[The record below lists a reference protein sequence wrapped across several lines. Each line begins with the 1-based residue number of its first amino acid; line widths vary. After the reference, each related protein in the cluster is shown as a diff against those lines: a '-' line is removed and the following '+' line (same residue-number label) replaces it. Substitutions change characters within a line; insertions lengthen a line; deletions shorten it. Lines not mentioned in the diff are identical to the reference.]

1 MLLTQIKKDRML
13 AKKNGNEKTYESLTT
28 LFSEI
33 QRMDK
38 EDQEKDDMVQKVI
51 VKSVKSLKEMIE
63 ATGSGDTSAFEEEIA
78 ILSEYLPKQMDESE
92 LKALIETLVK
102 EEGAESPRDMGKI
115 MKRLSTD
122 YKGQYDGRAA
132 SQLVKEVL
140 S

>member
-1 MLLTQIKKDRML
+1 MLLTQIKKDRMM
-13 AKKNGNEKTYESLTT
+13 AKKDGNEKTYESLTT

-38 EDQEKDDMVQKVI
+38 TDQEKDDMVQKVI

-63 ATGSGDTSAFEEEIA
+63 ATGSGDTSGFEQEIE
-78 ILSEYLPKQMDESE
+78 ILSAYLPQQMSDDE
-92 LKALIETLVK
+92 LKTLIETLAK

-115 MKRLSTD
+115 MKRLSTE
-122 YKGQYDGRAA
+122 YKGQYDGKVA

>member
-63 ATGSGDTSAFEEEIA
+63 ATGSGDTSPFEEEIK
-78 ILSEYLPKQMDESE
+78 ILSEYLPKQMDENE

-122 YKGQYDGRAA
+122 YKGQYDGKAA
-132 SQLVKEVL
+132 SQLVKEAL

>member
-63 ATGSGDTSAFEEEIA
+63 TTGSGDTSGFEEEIA
-78 ILSEYLPKQMDESE
+78 ILAEYLPKQMDEEE
-92 LKALIETLVK
+92 LRALITQLAQ
-102 EEGAESPRDMGKI
+102 EEGATCPGDMGKI
-115 MKRLSTD
+115 MKRLSSD
-122 YKGQYDGRAA
+122 YKGQYDGKAA
-132 SQLVKEVL
+132 SQLVKEAL

>member
-1 MLLTQIKKDRML
+1 MLLTQIKKDRMM
-13 AKKNGNEKTYESLTT
+13 AMKDGNGKKYESLTT

-51 VKSVKSLKEMIE
+51 VKSVKSLNEMIA
-63 ATGSGDTSAFEEEIA
+63 ATGDGDTSAFELEIE
-78 ILSEYLPKQMDESE
+78 ILSEYLPKQMTDDA
-92 LKALIETLVK
+92 LKALIVDLAQQ
-102 EEGAESPRDMGKI
+102 EGAESARDMGKI

-122 YKGQYDGRAA
+122 YKGQYDGKRA